1 MLMAISRA
9 PIDALQSYRQRMGW
23 TFPWASS
30 HDGDFNYDSNVSF
43 TPEQRA
49 SGDGEYNYRPV
60 TAPPGGLGGDDDPVA
75 AVAEMTGIDSAT
87 YLLEAPGVSSFA
99 LEDGVIYHTY
109 SAYARGLDQLWAMYQ
124 WLDRAPK
131 GRNETGLWFRRR
143 DEYDAK

>member
-1 MLMAISRA
+1 MQKLFKQAEKLESDDTEELQQLVMEACQELTLHADIEEELFY
-9 PIDALQSYRQRMGW
+9 PAL
-23 TFPWASS
+23 AAAA
-30 HDGDFNYDSNVSF
+30 D
-43 TPEQRA
+43 
-49 SGDGEYNYRPV
+49 
-60 TAPPGGLGGDDDPVA
+60 DDDPVA